1 MESSAVKKGIMIMLI
16 SFAAVFLLSAAG
28 SWYIANYGNEI
39 PITVIQNPNI
49 EISVERIDSASF
61 SDDSG
66 VPFYL
71 TGADVK
77 YKDGWDGSRQIAKWT
92 LHSNTGNIRLDIS
105 AEHLKCE
112 GSAVTVPYIL
122 GFETGSNVIA
132 VDSGNPYYGYPFA
145 SNAANQEINIS
156 EAEIYFKLASSVD
169 ISSDKYPSGNY
180 SANVTITVTAEEMA
194 SET

>member
-1 MESSAVKKGIMIMLI
+1 MLI

-71 TGADVK
+71 TGADVQ
-77 YKDGWDGSRQIAKWT
+77 YKDGWDENRQIAKWT
-92 LHSNTGNIRLDIS
+92 LHSNTGSIRLDIS

-132 VDSGNPYYGYPFA
+132 VDSGNPYSGYPFA
-145 SNAANQEINIS
+145 SNAANQEINIF